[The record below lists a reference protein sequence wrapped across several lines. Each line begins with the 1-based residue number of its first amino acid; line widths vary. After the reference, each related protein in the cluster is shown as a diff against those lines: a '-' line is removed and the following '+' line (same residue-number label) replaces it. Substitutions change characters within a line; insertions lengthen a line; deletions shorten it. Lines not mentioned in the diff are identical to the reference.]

1 MIDDLHTSL
10 MSVAR
15 TIDRDD
21 DVNEARIGCS
31 AHHLAQIANIL
42 PHAAPESCRIR
53 PIYFPGH
60 MA

>member
-1 MIDDLHTSL
+1 